1 MRLNRI
7 FVQHFKGLEKL
18 EVNAEGKNITVRGK
32 NGTGKT
38 TIADAYAWL
47 MTGKG
52 FDGKAIDTQIKKRG
66 EDGSTPSDGGV
77 EHTVEAEFSIDENH
91 FVTLKREFK
100 EKWEKHRGAAES
112 EFKGHTTTYSI
123 DGVPMSKKEYE
134 RRVSDLVKGDTFS
147 VLSMPLHFCT
157 NTKWQ
162 DRRKV
167 LMMVCGTVTD
177 ADVIEANAELH
188 PLKDLLTNG
197 RTVEDL
203 RKVLQSKMK
212 KTNEETKGIPA
223 RIDELTRTIPDK
235 PGEGKELLESEI
247 ADLEGQKAEKQKQLL
262 RIENGGEVAEREKEL
277 AGIEAK
283 MTKRKAE
290 LEGDDSR
297 KRGEAERVVRGC
309 ESELERIGRELEEGQ
324 KQKDRLQTAI
334 TTSEK
339 IAADLRAEWGV
350 EKKKELEADTVSE
363 VCPYCGQPLP
373 PDKLA
378 EARQKAADDFN
389 VHKAEKLKAISE
401 KGKRIMEQRAAD
413 LEKVKVIDTQATEK
427 EARIEELSSK
437 LKEAR
442 AIVEVPAS
450 ATKAEDDAA
459 YKELLAEKARIKT
472 EIADL
477 RDSGEG
483 EAIKVKMGISQL
495 DLDIST
501 RREKLVAIK
510 QAASTKARIEELKEH
525 EAELGRVYSELEG
538 QLFLTEEFMRA
549 KVRATEDGINSH
561 FKYVRWK
568 MFTQRINGA
577 LEECCEP
584 LIDGVP
590 FSDGL
595 NKGNR
600 MKAALDIVNTLS
612 EYYGVKLPVIID
624 DCESYTSLPDIG
636 TQVIKL
642 IADGAHDT
650 LDVEIED

>member
-1 MRLNRI
+1 MRLEKI
-7 FVQHFKGLEKL
+7 FIQHFKGLEKL
-18 EVNAEGKNITVRGK
+18 EVEPKGKNVTVRGK

-38 TIADAYAWL
+38 TVADAYAWL

-52 FDGKAIDTQIKKRG
+52 FDGKAIDTQIKKRDDKG
-66 EDGSTPSDGGV
+66 GTPNDGGV

-147 VLSMPLHFCT
+147 VLSMPLHFCL
-157 NTKWQ
+157 NLKWQ
-162 DRRKV
+162 ERRKI
-167 LMMVCGTVTD
+167 LMTICGNVSD
-177 ADVIEANAELH
+177 DDIIDSNPDLQ
-188 PLKDLLTNG
+188 PLKALLTGG

-203 RKVLQSKMK
+203 RKVLQSKLK

-235 PGEGKELLESEI
+235 PGEGKGLLEAGI
-247 ADLEGQKAEKQKQLL
+247 ADLERQKADKQTQLL
-262 RIENGGEVAEREKEL
+262 RIQNGGEVAEREKEL
-277 AGIEAK
+277 TGIEAK

-290 LEGDDSR
+290 LEGGKAR
-297 KRGEAERVVRGC
+297 EAGEAERVVRGC
-309 ESELERIGRELEEGQ
+309 ESEIERLGRELQKGQ
-324 KQKDRLQTAI
+324 ASIDRLNACVA
-334 TTSEK
+334 SADK
-339 IAADLRAEWGV
+339 VAAGLRTEWG
-350 EKKKELEADTVSE
+350 EEHKKELPADTVSDI
-363 VCPYCGQPLP
+363 CPYCGQPLP
-373 PDKLA
+373 PEKLA
-378 EARQKAADDFN
+378 EAQAKAAEDFN
-389 VHKAEKLKAISE
+389 LKKAARLKDISA
-401 KGKRIMEQRAAD
+401 KGKRIMEQKAVD
-413 LEKVKVIDTQATEK
+413 LEKIKAIQTAAEEK
-427 EARIEELSSK
+427 QSRIEELSDK
-437 LKEAR
+437 LAEAR
-442 AIVEVPAS
+442 ATLEAAAS
-450 ATKAEDDAA
+450 TVKAEDDAT
-459 YKELLAEKARIKT
+459 YKALLADKARIKT

-477 RDSGEG
+477 RNSGEG
-483 EAIKVKMGISQL
+483 EAMKVKMEISKYE
-495 DLDIST
+495 LDINT

-510 QAASTKARIEELKEH
+510 QAASTKERIEELKAQ

-538 QLFLTEEFMRA
+538 QLFMTEEFMRA
-549 KVRATEDGINSH
+549 KVRATENGINSH

-600 MKAALDIVNTLS
+600 MRAALDIVNTLS
-612 EYYGVKLPVIID
+612 AYYGVSLPVFID
-624 DCESYTSLPDIG
+624 DCESYTSLPDVG
-636 TQVIKL
+636 AQVIKL
-642 IADGAHDT
+642 IADGDHDS